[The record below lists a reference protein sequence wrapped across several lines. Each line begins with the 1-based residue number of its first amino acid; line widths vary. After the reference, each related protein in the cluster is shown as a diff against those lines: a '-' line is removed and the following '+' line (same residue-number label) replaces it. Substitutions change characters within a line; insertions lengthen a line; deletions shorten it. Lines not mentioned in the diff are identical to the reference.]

1 MLKNNNIIRED
12 DVEELLKLQNI
23 TKKFG
28 NVVAN
33 DHINLSVGKGEIR
46 ALLGENGAGK
56 STLMNI
62 IYGLYQPTSGEI
74 FFDGRQVAIHSP
86 KEAIH
91 LGIGMVHQ
99 HFMLIPELSVV
110 ENLVLGRRSR
120 REPFLDLEEA
130 AEEIR
135 KLSEM
140 YGLDVDPKAK
150 VCDLPVGS
158 QQRVEI
164 IKALYRGANVLILDE
179 PTAVLAP
186 QEAEHLGTVIRTL
199 AEQGKTVIFITHKLM
214 EARDLAHNITIL
226 RNGKTIV
233 TVPARD
239 KSNEE
244 LAQLMV
250 GHPIATDLPRKKYA
264 PGREALKISGL
275 SMTAK
280 DGKRLLDKINLTV
293 HEGEIVAVAG
303 VDGNGQSEVVE
314 AVTGLRKITEGK
326 VEFFNRDMS
335 RTSVRDRIREGM
347 GHIPQDRHKEG
358 MALDMSLSDNMILE
372 THGDKKF
379 SRCGWIDYDKVNQY
393 TGEMIEKY
401 NVKATGYAAPAGSL
415 SGGNQQKVV
424 LAREVSREPKIL
436 IAAQPTRGLDISAV
450 EFVHRKLLESRDSGV
465 AILMI
470 STELEECL
478 SLSDRLA
485 VMHQGRI
492 MGVMNREEYDVEK
505 IGLMIAGVHDG
516 ERKNEDKT
524 ER

>member
-33 DHINLSVGKGEIR
+33 DHINLSVGRGEIR

-74 FFDGRQVAIHSP
+74 FFGGRQVAIHSP

-130 AEEIR
+130 SEEIR

-199 AEQGKTVIFITHKLM
+199 SEQGKTVIFITHKLM

-233 TVPARD
+233 TVPARE

-250 GHPIATDLPRKKYA
+250 GHPIATDLPRKEYA

-275 SMTAK
+275 SMGNVFWT
-280 DGKRLLDKINLTV
+280 ILT
-293 HEGEIVAVAG
+293 
-303 VDGNGQSEVVE
+303 
-314 AVTGLRKITEGK
+314 
-326 VEFFNRDMS
+326 
-335 RTSVRDRIREGM
+335 
-347 GHIPQDRHKEG
+347 
-358 MALDMSLSDNMILE
+358 
-372 THGDKKF
+372 
-379 SRCGWIDYDKVNQY
+379 
-393 TGEMIEKY
+393 
-401 NVKATGYAAPAGSL
+401 
-415 SGGNQQKVV
+415 
-424 LAREVSREPKIL
+424 
-436 IAAQPTRGLDISAV
+436 
-450 EFVHRKLLESRDSGV
+450 
-465 AILMI
+465 
-470 STELEECL
+470 
-478 SLSDRLA
+478 
-485 VMHQGRI
+485 
-492 MGVMNREEYDVEK
+492 
-505 IGLMIAGVHDG
+505 
-516 ERKNEDKT
+516 
-524 ER
+524 

>member
-74 FFDGRQVAIHSP
+74 FFDGRQVEIHSP

-120 REPFLDLEEA
+120 REPFLDLEDA
-130 AEEIR
+130 SEEIR

-393 TGEMIEKY
+393 

>member
-1 MLKNNNIIRED
+1 MRSMSLIKMEQIGKTFGAVKALENVDFELK
-12 DVEELLKLQNI
+12 
-23 TKKFG
+23 
-28 NVVAN
+28 
-33 DHINLSVGKGEIR
+33 KGEIH

-56 STLMNI
+56 TTLMKVL
-62 IYGLYQPTSGEI
+62 YGMYRADKGSLYYEDKKVEI
-74 FFDGRQVAIHSP
+74 NNSR
-86 KEAIH
+86 EAIE

-110 ENLVLGRRSR
+110 ENLVLGRHSR

-130 AEEIR
+130 SEEIR